1 MSSEKKTKLLGIC
14 GVYCGAC
21 TTYRAYNDNDR
32 ELLNKEE
39 RQGIPRDEIYC
50 SGCTSDLVNEWCSNC
65 YFRECATERR
75 ITYCFECE
83 DFPCKRLVDFSK
95 TRPHRTLGLM
105 NHKQIRETSIQEW
118 LGHQEKR
125 WTCRSCGKKLHWY
138 SRKCPDCGADF
149 VDAAQEAASA
159 STAQRS
165 RMRIEAVLF
174 DLFDTLL
181 LLESDENFYP
191 PSLRR
196 LHESLSKNGVET
208 SFEDFKRVYFEVRE
222 KLYCETKRTLEDP
235 HFNVRVSQTLQRL
248 GYDFDVSDPIVI
260 EATMAFADELTRHVR
275 LDEEAIDVL
284 QKLHGNYKL
293 GLVSNFGIP
302 ECAWKLLEEFGLKR
316 YFDTVVISG
325 EVNRRKPSPE
335 IFKKAL
341 KLLNAEASTA
351 VFVGDTPSL
360 DVIGPKNVGMKA
372 ILIIRRPMEEN
383 IQFKPDR
390 TITRLKELIT
400 TIEDL

>member
-1 MSSEKKTKLLGIC
+1 
-14 GVYCGAC
+14 
-21 TTYRAYNDNDR
+21 
-32 ELLNKEE
+32 
-39 RQGIPRDEIYC
+39 
-50 SGCTSDLVNEWCSNC
+50 
-65 YFRECATERR
+65 
-75 ITYCFECE
+75 
-83 DFPCKRLVDFSK
+83 
-95 TRPHRTLGLM
+95 M
-105 NHKQIRETSIQEW
+105 NLKQIRETSIGEW
-118 LGHQEKR
+118 LEHQEKR
-125 WTCRSCGKKLHWY
+125 WTCCSCGKKLHWY

-149 VDAAQEAASA
+149 VDATQEVASA
-159 STAQRS
+159 STVRRK

-181 LLESDENFYP
+181 LLESDEIFYP

-222 KLYCETKRTLEDP
+222 KLYSETQCTLEDP
-235 HFNVRVSQTLQRL
+235 HFNVRVSKTLQRL

-260 EATMAFADELTRHVR
+260 EATMAFADELMRYVR
-275 LDEEAIDVL
+275 LDGETIDVL
-284 QKLHGNYKL
+284 QELHGKYKL

-335 IFKKAL
+335 IFEKAL
-341 KLLNAEASTA
+341 KVLNVEASTA
-351 VFVGDTPSL
+351 VFVGDTPGL

-372 ILIIRRPMEEN
+372 ILIMRRPIGEN
-383 IQFKPDR
+383 VHVKPDR
-390 TITRLKELIT
+390 TINRLKELIT
-400 TIEDL
+400 AIEDF